1 MGKSENMQFAD
12 IVLIISELLICKYN
26 LVHVTV
32 IFNLVHVTVIFHV
45 ILGSTL
51 KWASF
56 SYAMIVD

>member
-1 MGKSENMQFAD
+1 MWENLKICNLLTD

-51 KWASF
+51 K
-56 SYAMIVD
+56 